1 MISAAELLR
10 RAREKTA
17 AAQKPCVYC
26 GRGID
31 PEKLFHDPC
40 REAHL
45 KRVPAAG
52 VSVFVKGS
60 VLGGDVILSMNGGP
74 KDPVA
79 PVFKFADVLPFIKRG
94 RGKEEAR
101 SVLRA
106 MHQIGRAFPA

>member
-1 MISAAELLR
+1 VISAAELLR

-52 VSVFVKGS
+52 VSIFIKDSLV
-60 VLGGDVILSMNGGP
+60 GGDVILSMNGGP
-74 KDPVA
+74 KDPAV

-94 RGKEEAR
+94 RDKEEAR

-106 MHQIGRAFPA
+106 MHQIGRTFPA

>member
-52 VSVFVKGS
+52 VSVFIKDS
-60 VLGGDVILSMNGGP
+60 ALGGDVILSMNGGP
-74 KDPVA
+74 KDPAV
-79 PVFKFADVLPFIKRG
+79 PVFRFADLIPFIKRG
-94 RGKEEAR
+94 REKEEAR
-101 SVLRA
+101 STLRA
-106 MHQIGRAFPA
+106 MYQIGRTFPA